1 MLIRLKREYF
11 VQIKEKTKKLEVRV
25 QYANLKGIKP
35 GSVLTFECGR
45 DRLTVNVKDVRR
57 YSTFESMLDK
67 EDYRLI
73 AKDKT
78 KQEVLSICHAIYPPA
93 KEALGVL
100 VFEVE
105 PVS

>member
-11 VQIKEKTKKLEVRV
+11 LQIKTKIKRLEIRV
-25 QYANLKGIKP
+25 AYPNLKGIKP
-35 GSVLTFECGR
+35 GSIVTFECGR
-45 DRLTVNVKDVRR
+45 DRVVVKMKDVRR
-57 YSTFESMLDK
+57 YQTFVAMLEK

-78 KQEVLSICHAIYPPA
+78 KQEVLDICRSIYPPK
-93 KEALGVL
+93 KESLGVL

-105 PVS
+105 LIS

>member
-1 MLIRLKREYF
+1 MKAKIKLLEIRVDYP
-11 VQIKEKTKKLEVRV
+11 
-25 QYANLKGIKP
+25 NLKGIKP
-35 GSVLTFECGR
+35 GSVVTFECGR
-45 DRLTVNVKDVRR
+45 DHIMVKMKDVRR
-57 YSTFESMLDK
+57 YKTFVSMLEG

-78 KQEVLSICHAIYPPA
+78 KQEVLDICRSIYPPQ

-105 PVS
+105 LVS

>member
-11 VQIKEKTKKLEVRV
+11 TQMKEGFKKLEIRV
-25 QYANLKGIKP
+25 CYPNLKNIKP
-35 GSVLTFECGR
+35 GSVVTFECGH
-45 DRLTVNVKDVRR
+45 DHLLVEMNDVRK
-57 YSTFESMLDK
+57 YKTFVDMLDK

-78 KQEVLSICHAIYPPA
+78 KQEVLEICKSIYPPV

-100 VFEVE
+100 VFDVKLL
-105 PVS
+105 